1 MDHATAEVVNLR
13 PLAAEVR
20 VQSQATLREQ
30 SGNGTSCVS
39 STSVL
44 HCHYNYTKLPHSILH

>member
-1 MDHATAEVVNLR
+1 MGRATAQVVNLS

-20 VQSQATLREQ
+20 VQSQATLRGQ
-30 SGNGTSCVS
+30 SGTVTGCAP

-44 HCHYNYTKLPHSILH
+44 HCAYNYTKLPHSFLH